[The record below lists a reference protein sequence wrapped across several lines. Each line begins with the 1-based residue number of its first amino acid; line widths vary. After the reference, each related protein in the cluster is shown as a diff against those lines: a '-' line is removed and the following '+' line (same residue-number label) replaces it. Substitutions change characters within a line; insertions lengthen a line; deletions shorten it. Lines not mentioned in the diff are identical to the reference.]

1 MECINKLII
10 PAELHHLEEIV
21 TIENSAFNKPWT
33 RNQIKNDIQSDTG
46 SENWVYIMDKLVA
59 GYIIGCIS
67 HDEFHLN
74 NIAVHPE
81 YLRRSIGK
89 KLIRHIIS
97 RVISYNIKV
106 ILLEVS
112 ANNIPAQ
119 KCYNFFRFTQVGIRK
134 DYYSK
139 GDDAIL
145 YNLDLTKNG

>member
-1 MECINKLII
+1 MII
-10 PAELHHLEEIV
+10 PIELYHLEEIV
-21 TIENSAFNKPWT
+21 TIENSAFIKPWT
-33 RNQIKNDIQSDTG
+33 RNQIKNDIRSYTS
-46 SENWVYIMDKLVA
+46 SENWVYIMNELVV
-59 GYIIGCIS
+59 GYIFGWII

-89 KLIRHIIS
+89 ELIEHIIS
-97 RVISYNIKV
+97 RVISHDIKL

-112 ANNIPAQ
+112 AQNISAQ
-119 KCYNFFRFTQVGIRK
+119 RCYKSLGFIQMGIRK

-145 YNLDLTKNG
+145 FNLDLTKNG

>member
-1 MECINKLII
+1 M
-10 PAELHHLEEIV
+10 
-21 TIENSAFNKPWT
+21 
-33 RNQIKNDIQSDTG
+33 D
-46 SENWVYIMDKLVA
+46 SENWVYVMDGLVV
-59 GYIIGCIS
+59 GYIFGWII

-89 KLIRHIIS
+89 ELIRHIIS
-97 RVISYNIKV
+97 RVIYRDIKV

-119 KCYNFFRFTQVGIRK
+119 KCYKSLGFTQRGIRK
-134 DYYSK
+134 DYYSR

-145 YNLDLTKNG
+145 YYLDLIKNG

>member
-1 MECINKLII
+1 MIL

-21 TIENSAFNKPWT
+21 GIENSAFNTPWT
-33 RNQIKNDIQSDTG
+33 RNQIKNDIQSNTD
-46 SENWVYIMDKLVA
+46 SENWVHMMDEMVI
-59 GYIIGCIS
+59 GYIFGWII

-81 YLRRSIGK
+81 YLRRSIGTE
-89 KLIRHIIS
+89 LILHISS
-97 RVISYNIKV
+97 RVVSRHIKV

-119 KCYNFFRFTQVGIRK
+119 KCYKSLGFTQMGVRK

-145 YNLDLTKNG
+145 YNLDLIKNG

>member
-1 MECINKLII
+1 LIV
-10 PAELHHLEEIV
+10 PAELQHLEEII
-21 TIENSAFNKPWT
+21 TIENTAFNKPWT
-33 RNQIKNDIQSDTG
+33 RNHIMNDIQSDTD
-46 SENWVYIMDKLVA
+46 SENWMYIIDELVA
-59 GYIIGCIS
+59 RYIFGWII

-81 YLRRSIGK
+81 YLRRNIGK
-89 KLIRHIIS
+89 GLIRHIIS
-97 RVISYNIKV
+97 RVISHDIKV

-112 ANNIPAQ
+112 ANNISVQ
-119 KCYNFFRFTQVGIRK
+119 ECYKSLGFTQKGIRK

>member
-1 MECINKLII
+1 MII
-10 PAELHHLEEIV
+10 PVELYHLEEIIA
-21 TIENSAFNKPWT
+21 IENSAFNKPWT
-33 RNQIKNDIQSDTG
+33 KNQIKNDILSDLD
-46 SENWVYIMDKLVA
+46 SENWVYIMDEQIA
-59 GYIIGCIS
+59 GYIFGWII

-89 KLIRHIIS
+89 ELIRHIIS
-97 RVISYNIKV
+97 RVISHDIKV

-119 KCYNFFRFTQVGIRK
+119 KCYKSLGFTQRGIRQ

-145 YNLDLTKNG
+145 

>member
-1 MECINKLII
+1 MII

-33 RNQIKNDIQSDTG
+33 RNQFKNDIQSDMD
-46 SENWVYIMDKLVA
+46 SENWVHIMDEQVA
-59 GYIIGCIS
+59 GYIFGWIIC
-67 HDEFHLN
+67 DEFHLN

-81 YLRRSIGK
+81 FLRRSIGK
-89 KLIRHIIS
+89 ELILQIIS
-97 RVISYNIKV
+97 RVLSHDIKV

-119 KCYNFFRFTQVGIRK
+119 KCYKSLGFTQRGIRQ

-145 YNLDLTKNG
+145 YYLDLIKNG

>member
-1 MECINKLII
+1 MIV
-10 PAELHHLEEIV
+10 PAELQHLEEII
-21 TIENSAFNKPWT
+21 TIENTAFNKPWT
-33 RNQIKNDIQSDTG
+33 RNQIKDDIQSDMY
-46 SENWVYIMDKLVA
+46 SENWVYIMNELVA
-59 GYIIGCIS
+59 GYIFGWIIY
-67 HDEFHLN
+67 DEFHLT

-89 KLIRHIIS
+89 ELIGHIIS
-97 RVISYNIKV
+97 RVISHDIKV

-119 KCYNFFRFTQVGIRK
+119 KCYKSSGFTQRGIRQ

-145 YNLDLTKNG
+145 YYLDLIKNG

>member
-1 MECINKLII
+1 MII
-10 PAELHHLEEIV
+10 PVELYHLEEIIA
-21 TIENSAFNKPWT
+21 IENSAFNKPWT
-33 RNQIKNDIQSDTG
+33 KNQIKNDILSDTD
-46 SENWVYIMDKLVA
+46 SENWVYIMDELVS
-59 GYIIGCIS
+59 GYIFGRII

-89 KLIRHIIS
+89 ELILHIIS
-97 RVISYNIKV
+97 RVISHDIKV

-119 KCYNFFRFTQVGIRK
+119 KCYQSLGFTQGGVRK
-134 DYYSK
+134 HYYSK

-145 YNLDLTKNG
+145 YYLDLIKNG

>member
-1 MECINKLII
+1 MII

-21 TIENSAFNKPWT
+21 IIENVAFHQPWT
-33 RNQIKNDIQSDTG
+33 RTQIKNDIQSDLP
-46 SENWVYIMDKLVA
+46 SENWVYILDEIIC
-59 GYIIGCIS
+59 GYIFGRIIY
-67 HDEFHLN
+67 DEFHLY
-74 NIAVHPE
+74 NIAVHPR

-89 KLIRHIIS
+89 ELIRHIIS
-97 RVISYNIKV
+97 RVISRDIKV

-119 KCYNFFRFTQVGIRK
+119 KCYKSLGFTQRGIRK

-145 YNLDLTKNG
+145 YYLDLMKNG

>member
-1 MECINKLII
+1 MII
-10 PAELHHLEEIV
+10 PVELYHLEEIIA
-21 TIENSAFNKPWT
+21 IENSAFNKPWT
-33 RNQIKNDIQSDTG
+33 KNQIKNDILSDND
-46 SENWVYIMDKLVA
+46 SENWVYIMNELVA
-59 GYIIGCIS
+59 GYIFGWII

-89 KLIRHIIS
+89 ELIRHIIS
-97 RVISYNIKV
+97 RVISHDIKV

-119 KCYNFFRFTQVGIRK
+119 KCYKSLGFTITEIRN

-139 GDDAIL
+139 GNDALL
-145 YNLDLTKNG
+145 YNLDLIKNG